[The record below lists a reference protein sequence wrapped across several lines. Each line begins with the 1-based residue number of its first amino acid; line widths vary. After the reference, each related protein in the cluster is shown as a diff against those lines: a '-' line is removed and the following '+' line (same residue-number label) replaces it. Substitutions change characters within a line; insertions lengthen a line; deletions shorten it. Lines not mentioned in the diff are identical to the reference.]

1 MKFDT
6 PVRIIAVATFC
17 ALALIGLVVRE
28 GAARAS
34 GTEAILHIEAVDPRS
49 LLHGHYVVLA
59 LQETATSCPPGAD
72 DVAGGNTTR
81 SNWVAFRQN
90 ADHHSVA
97 GVAKSQEMAAKLGPI
112 VARGSAW
119 CGTNAASRTIRTDV
133 GIDRF
138 HISQAEAQRI
148 ERILREQRVSEARV
162 SAIVSIGRD
171 GRARL
176 KGLIVDNQRIELRW
190 L

>member
-1 MKFDT
+1 MTFGA
-6 PVRIIAVATFC
+6 PIRIVAVAALC

-34 GTEAILHIEAVDPRS
+34 GTEAILRMEAVDPRS
-49 LLHGHYVVLA
+49 LLGGHYVVIA
-59 LQETATSCPPGAD
+59 LQETAASCPPGAD
-72 DVAGGNTTR
+72 DVAHGDATR
-81 SNWVAFRQN
+81 SGWVAFRQN
-90 ADHHSVA
+90 GDHHSVA
-97 GVAKSQEMAAKLGPI
+97 GIANSRDMAAKLGPI

-119 CGTNAASRTIRTDV
+119 CGTNAASRTIRAEV

-148 ERILREQRVSEARV
+148 ERILREQRPGEARV

-176 KGLIVDNQRIELRW
+176 KGLIVDAERIELRW
-190 L
+190 V